1 VRKIKSGGSKVGKR
15 YKISQRATAS
25 SSGGL
30 LSDLAKARKSPQ
42 VATHASLSGKRLG
55 ARRGRMV
62 AVSRGVYKSALDRR
76 SNALSDYRP
85 PNPKSYAAKQRK
97 AIRLQNF

>member
-1 VRKIKSGGSKVGKR
+1 MRKIKAGGSKVGKR

-30 LSDLAKARKSPQ
+30 LSDLAKARKSPK

-62 AVSRGVYKSALDRR
+62 AVSQSVYKSALDRR
-76 SNALSDYRP
+76 SNSLSAP
-85 PNPKSYAAKQRK
+85 PTNSNSYAAKQLKR
-97 AIRLQNF
+97 IRLQNL